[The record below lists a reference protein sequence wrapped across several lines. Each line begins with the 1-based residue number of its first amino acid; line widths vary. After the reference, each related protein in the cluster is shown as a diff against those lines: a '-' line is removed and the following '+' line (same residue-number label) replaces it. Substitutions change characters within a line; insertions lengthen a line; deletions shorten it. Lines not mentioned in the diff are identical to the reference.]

1 MTLLDCTLRTAGQL
15 TGGRPSPRLVVD
27 YLAVCARLGIDVIE
41 LGRVHDPAGRP
52 PCAEL
57 PPDVFPVVPPAPAT
71 PVARYGPRFAVLLDA
86 AELPAGDGAAAAAA
100 DRIADRIA
108 GIPLPVGLVRVA
120 VRYDQVAGAA
130 VPLGRLRDAGF
141 GVCLLLT
148 EIDLASYPEL
158 DRCLGETAALG
169 PLDAVFLVDS
179 LGSFRPERVIELVQS
194 TRAAV
199 PAPVGVH
206 AHDNQGFALHNTV
219 VARSAGATWQDA
231 AVHGIGPG
239 AGMTRTEQLLA
250 LLGTAP
256 ADLGPLL
263 ELIATHVAPLKR
275 RYGWGAGPRQV
286 MAGLSRIPLAAVRG
300 LDPHAD
306 AG

>member
-1 MTLLDCTLRTAGQL
+1 MTLLDCTLRTSGQL
-15 TGGRPSPRLVVD
+15 TRSTPSPQLVAD
-27 YLAVCARLGIDVIE
+27 YLTVCTRLGIDVIE
-41 LGRVHDPAGRP
+41 LGHVHDPADRTAGAPFPDILPAASTARP
-52 PCAEL
+52 E
-57 PPDVFPVVPPAPAT
+57 
-71 PVARYGPRFAVLLDA
+71 RYGPRLAVLLDA
-86 AELPAGDGAAAAAA
+86 AELPSGNAPATAAA

-108 GIPLPVGLVRVA
+108 ATALPVGLVRIV
-120 VRYDQVAGAA
+120 VRYDEVARAA
-130 VPLGRLRDAGF
+130 APLDRLREAGF

-158 DRCLGETAALG
+158 DRCLAETAALG

-179 LGSFRPERVIELVQS
+179 LGSLRPERVIELVQY

-199 PAPVGVH
+199 PAPVGIH

-239 AGMTRTEQLLA
+239 AGVTRTEQLLA

-256 ADLGPLL
+256 SDLGPLL
-263 ELIATHVAPLKR
+263 ELIATHFAPLKR
-275 RYGWGAGPRQV
+275 RYGWDAGPRQV
-286 MAGLSRIPLAAVRG
+286 MAGLARIPVAAVRG
-300 LDPHAD
+300 LGTD
-306 AG
+306 

>member
-1 MTLLDCTLRTAGQL
+1 MTLLDCTLRTSGQL
-15 TGGRPSPRLVVD
+15 TGGAPSPQLVAD

-41 LGRVHDPAGRP
+41 LGYVHDPADRTAGAP
-52 PCAEL
+52 L
-57 PPDVFPVVPPAPAT
+57 PDVLTITRTVTGAE
-71 PVARYGPRFAVLLDA
+71 RYGPRFAVLVDA
-86 AELPAGDGAAAAAA
+86 AELPSGDGPAVAAA

-108 GIPLPVGLVRVA
+108 AVPLPVGLVRVA
-120 VRYDQVAGAA
+120 VRYDEVARAA
-130 VPLGRLRDAGF
+130 APLGRLRDAGF

-158 DRCLGETAALG
+158 DRCLAETAALG

-179 LGSFRPERVIELVQS
+179 LGSLRPERVIELVQS

-199 PAPVGVH
+199 PAPVGIH

-231 AVHGIGPG
+231 TVHGIGPG
-239 AGMTRTEQLLA
+239 AGITRTEQLLA
-250 LLGTAP
+250 LLGATP
-256 ADLGPLL
+256 GDLGPLL
-263 ELIATHVAPLKR
+263 ELIATYFAPLKR

-286 MAGLSRIPLAAVRG
+286 MAGLARIPVTAVRG
-300 LDPHAD
+300 LDGD
-306 AG
+306 

>member
-1 MTLLDCTLRTAGQL
+1 MTLLDCTLRTTGQL
-15 TGGRPSPRLVVD
+15 TGATPSPQLVAD

-41 LGRVHDPAGRP
+41 LGRVQDPAAGGRP
-52 PCAEL
+52 GDIL
-57 PPDVFPVVPPAPAT
+57 PDGIA
-71 PVARYGPRFAVLLDA
+71 VAARAAWHGPRFAVLLDA
-86 AELPAGDGAAAAAA
+86 AELPSVEADSTTAA

-108 GIPLPVGLVRVA
+108 GLPLPVGLVRLA
-120 VRYDQVAGAA
+120 VRYDQVARAA
-130 VPLGRLRDAGF
+130 APLGRLREAGF

-158 DRCLGETAALG
+158 DRCLDDTAALG

-179 LGSFRPERVIELVQS
+179 LGSLRPERVIELVQS

-199 PAPVGVH
+199 AAPVGIH
-206 AHDNQGFALHNTV
+206 ALDNQGFALHNTV

-250 LLGTAP
+250 LLGATP
-256 ADLGPLL
+256 DDLGPLL
-263 ELIATHVAPLKR
+263 ELVATHFAPMKR
-275 RYGWGAGPRQV
+275 RYAWGAGPRQV
-286 MAGLSRIPLAAVRG
+286 MAGLARIPVAAVRG
-300 LDPHAD
+300 YGAE
-306 AG
+306 

>member
-1 MTLLDCTLRTAGQL
+1 MTLLDCTLRTSGQL
-15 TGGRPSPRLVVD
+15 TGGTPSPQLVAE

-41 LGRVHDPAGRP
+41 LGHVRDPADRTGGL
-52 PCAEL
+52 L
-57 PPDVFPVVPPAPAT
+57 PDLL
-71 PVARYGPRFAVLLDA
+71 PVASTQRYGPRFAVLLDA
-86 AELPAGDGAAAAAA
+86 AELPGGDTAAAAAT

-108 GIPLPVGLVRVA
+108 AIPLPVGLVRVA
-120 VRYDQVAGAA
+120 VRYDQVARAA
-130 VPLGRLRDAGF
+130 APLGRLREAGF

-158 DRCLGETAALG
+158 DRCLAETATLG

-179 LGSFRPERVIELVQS
+179 LGSLRPERVIELVQS

-199 PAPVGVH
+199 PAPVGIH

-231 AVHGIGPG
+231 AVYGVGPG
-239 AGMTRTEQLLA
+239 AGITRTEQLLA
-250 LLGTAP
+250 LLGAAP
-256 ADLGPLL
+256 SDIGPLL
-263 ELIATHVAPLKR
+263 ELIATHFAPLKR
-275 RYGWGAGPRQV
+275 RYGWEAGPRQV
-286 MAGLSRIPLAAVRG
+286 MAGLARIPVAAVRG
-300 LDPHAD
+300 LG